1 MFKGIYFKLVA
12 TYLSLFIVIV
22 LLISFFISSI
32 FYKQFTNQVEE
43 ELLNAGVKT
52 NALMERYYN
61 NDITKEE
68 LTAWINAMAYI
79 SNLKIYILNPDSSV
93 LHQDM
98 QSQEMSMDTQL
109 RQDII
114 KVMEGETVR
123 RTTSFSI
130 DENNLMYVGIP
141 LTYHNQI
148 SGAIMAFSPITEIQE
163 LTVSLIKVVGIVLVL
178 VILIGTVAI
187 LRVSV
192 KISEPIREISD
203 YAKKIGKGEEVPD
216 VEFESKD
223 EIGKSYKIEIG
234 MLAKSFNEMKKEL
247 AVSEQMRKDIVANVS
262 HELRTPLTSIIG
274 FIKGILDGVIPIEE
288 HEKYLSIAYDEAN
301 RLKELTKDIVDVA
314 KIESGSIVL
323 NKERINLNELVKEV
337 YTEMEELVKEKN
349 LDFIFEEID
358 KNIEIDI
365 DKARIRQ
372 VLINIIN
379 NSLKFTNEGF
389 IKITLDKIE
398 HNASIV
404 IEDTGVGIKEDKI
417 AYLFNKFY
425 TANNYGDATNGAG
438 LGLNI
443 VKNLVDLHGGS
454 VKIESEVGKGTK
466 VKILL

>member
-1 MFKGIYFKLVA
+1 MFKGIYFKLVT
-12 TYLSLFIVIV
+12 TYLSLFIIIV

-43 ELLNAGVKT
+43 ELLNAGIKT
-52 NALMERYYN
+52 NALMVRYYS

-93 LHQDM
+93 LHQDN
-98 QSQEMSMDTQL
+98 QSQEMSIDSQL
-109 RQDII
+109 RQDIL

-123 RTTSFSI
+123 RTTSFNL
-130 DENNLMYVGIP
+130 DENSLMYVGIP
-141 LTYHNQI
+141 LTYNTKI

-163 LTVSLIKVVGIVLVL
+163 LTTTLLKVVGVILIL
-178 VILIGTVAI
+178 VILIGTIAI

-192 KISEPIREISD
+192 KISEPISEISD
-203 YAKKIGKGEEVPD
+203 YAKRIGKGENVPD
-216 VEFESKD
+216 VEFESND
-223 EIGKSYKIEIG
+223 EIGT
-234 MLAKSFNEMKKEL
+234 LAKSFNEMKKEL
-247 AVSEQMRKDIVANVS
+247 AISEQMRKDIVANVS

-274 FIKGILDGVIPIEE
+274 FIKGILDGVIPQED
-288 HEKYLSIAYDEAN
+288 HEKYLSIAYNEAN

-314 KIESGSIVL
+314 KIESGSVSL
-323 NKERINLNELVKEV
+323 NKEKINLNELTKEV

-349 LDFIFEEID
+349 LDFILSEVKD
-358 KNIEIDI
+358 NIEINA
-365 DKARIRQ
+365 DKSRIRQ

-389 IKITLDKIE
+389 IKITLDKLE
-398 HNASIV
+398 DKASIV

-443 VKNLVDLHGGS
+443 VKNLVDLHGGT
-454 VKIESEVGKGTK
+454 VKIESEVGKGTV

>member
-43 ELLNAGVKT
+43 ELLNAGIKT

-61 NDITKEE
+61 NEITKEE

-79 SNLKIYILNPDSSV
+79 SNLKIYILNPDSTV

-98 QSQEMSMDTQL
+98 QSKEMSMDSQL
-109 RQDII
+109 RQDIL
-114 KVMEGETVR
+114 KVMEGETVS
-123 RTTSFSI
+123 RTTSFAL

-141 LTYHNQI
+141 LMYNNQI

-163 LTVSLIKVVGIVLVL
+163 LTSTLVRVVGIILVL
-178 VILIGTVAI
+178 VILIGTIAI

-192 KISEPIREISD
+192 KISEPISEISD
-203 YAKKIGKGEEVPD
+203 YAKRIGKGENVPD
-216 VEFESKD
+216 VELESKD
-223 EIGKSYKIEIG
+223 EIG
-234 MLAKSFNEMKKEL
+234 MLANSFNEMKKEL

-274 FIKGILDGVIPIEE
+274 FIKGILDGVIPVEE

-314 KIESGSIVL
+314 KIESGSITL
-323 NKERINLNELVKEV
+323 NKEIINLNELTKEV

-349 LDFIFEEID
+349 LDFIFEEKAKD
-358 KNIEIDI
+358 IEIDA
-365 DKARIRQ
+365 DKSRIRQ

-389 IKITLDKIE
+389 IKITLDRLESK
-398 HNASIV
+398 ACIV

-443 VKNLVDLHGGS
+443 VKNLVDLHGGT
-454 VKIESEVGKGTK
+454 VEIESEVGKGTI
-466 VKILL
+466 VRILL